1 MNEKEDQGYGQI
13 TNAEVYAALV
23 LVLMKLEAI
32 ENTLDRIYNVEGQLL
47 EVRESI

>member
-1 MNEKEDQGYGQI
+1 MRQEDEGYGQL
-13 TNAEVYAALV
+13 TNAEVYAALA

-32 ENTLDRIYNVEGQLL
+32 EHTLDRIYNVEGQML